1 MPITISYDLKTGD
14 TNHRNYIRSMFER
27 FGWKRL
33 GGSVLRYEVAENEEE
48 DWLNDVVPA
57 LMLFR
62 SYVVA
67 KGITLRFFTLDTH
80 SVARIDLSDSDEE
93 LGNEPD
99 TGDDLGLYTPTNV
112 QSSEKRI
119 RRGINSLIDIFSP
132 PPSAED

>member
-1 MPITISYDLKTGD
+1 MPITISYDLKTED

-33 GGSVLRYEVAENEEE
+33 GGSVLRYEVGENEEE

-67 KGITLRFFTLDTH
+67 R
-80 SVARIDLSDSDEE
+80 V
-93 LGNEPD
+93 
-99 TGDDLGLYTPTNV
+99 
-112 QSSEKRI
+112 
-119 RRGINSLIDIFSP
+119 SP
-132 PPSAED
+132 